1 MADSDTLC
9 QAYISAS
16 DEDRL
21 RMEDLIHHLEYC
33 EVPQQDR
40 KFYLLEPTAWDWN
53 DSYSSGLNDGVEVI
67 LTAPTISKPIC
78 LKSNQQR
85 AIFKQLRINFRVIKN
100 AEKEVERF
108 ENRIEETD
116 SDDDFL
122 FIMFLLQ
129 AEGRRAEA
137 EEELMEASRKL
148 EHTCLNSEGFSEL
161 VLDNILSHTNTQA
174 VKT

>member
-1 MADSDTLC
+1 M
-9 QAYISAS
+9 YY
-16 DEDRL
+16 
-21 RMEDLIHHLEYC
+21 LI
-33 EVPQQDR
+33 
-40 KFYLLEPTAWDWN
+40 EPRAWDCN
-53 DSYSSGLNDGVEVI
+53 DSSNSGLNDGVEVI

-129 AEGRRAEA
+129 AEGIASNIKKELIEA
-137 EEELMEASRKL
+137 CSW
-148 EHTCLNSEGFSEL
+148 
-161 VLDNILSHTNTQA
+161 NTY
-174 VKT
+174 V